1 VVYTIGKPNTSALA
15 DGRYET
21 VPTEYVYMT
30 SGDYGAVGQR
40 ETRDWSSFFR
50 LVSRVGAL
58 EVGVG
63 SASLD

>member
-1 VVYTIGKPNTSALA
+1 VVYPIGKPNTSALA

-40 ETRDWSSFFR
+40 KTGDRSFR
-50 LVSRVGAL
+50 LGPRVGAL
-58 EVGVG
+58 EVRVG